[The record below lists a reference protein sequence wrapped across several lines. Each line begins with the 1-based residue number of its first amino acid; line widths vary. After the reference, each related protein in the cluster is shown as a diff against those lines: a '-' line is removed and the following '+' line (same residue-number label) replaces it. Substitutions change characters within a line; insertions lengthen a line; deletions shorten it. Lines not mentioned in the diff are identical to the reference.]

1 MSVDYLHVSSSAP
14 LLAVCGSLKPAA
26 GRKEP
31 SACREF
37 LKLAL
42 APVVVLYPSIE
53 TLDLRE
59 ACLPS
64 FDGREPWD
72 YDHPALVAARATVE
86 AAAGYVFSVPAYWGG
101 IGAAFKNFI
110 ETVCGPGYD
119 GGSSPFARK
128 PVAVLIVGSDPRAA
142 RVAAPQMEAVLDA
155 LGLVPVRSPIV
166 VCDPSDLLD
175 VARAVNELTAAA
187 GSVVLALPDVL
198 AMKNPGEQ

>member
-1 MSVDYLHVSSSAP
+1 MPTDCFRVTSPAP
-14 LLAVCGSLKPAA
+14 LLAVCGSLKPAP

-31 SACREF
+31 SACREL

-59 ACLPS
+59 VCLPS

-72 YDHPALVAARATVE
+72 YDHPALVAARAKVE
-86 AAAGYVFSVPAYWGG
+86 AAAGYVFSVPSYWGG

-110 ETVCGPGYD
+110 ETVCGPGYN

-142 RVAAPQMEAVLDA
+142 RVAAPQMEAVLEA
-155 LGLVPVRSPIV
+155 LGLAPVRSPIV
-166 VCDPSDLLD
+166 VSDPSDLLD
-175 VARAVNELTAAA
+175 TGRAVNELTAAA
-187 GSVVLALPDVL
+187 GSVVLSLPTLL
-198 AMKNPGEQ
+198 AMKNPDEQ